1 MQINETKE
9 FHKNLQPA
17 RNHIDHQE
25 TPGNDMQER
34 PLVGVSNHCGW
45 AWGKTKWPWTKPT

>member
-25 TPGNDMQER
+25 TPANDMQER
-34 PLVGVSNHCGW
+34 PWLVYLIIVGGLG
-45 AWGKTKWPWTKPT
+45 AR